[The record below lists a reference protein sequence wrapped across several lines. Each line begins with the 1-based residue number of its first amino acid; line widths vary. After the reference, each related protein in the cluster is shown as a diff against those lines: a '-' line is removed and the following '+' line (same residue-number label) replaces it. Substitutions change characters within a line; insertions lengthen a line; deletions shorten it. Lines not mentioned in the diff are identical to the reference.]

1 MGHLHQGRWAPGR
14 ADASLRSRYAGLPLD
29 VLRAELRKTL
39 DAGVHGLCFS
49 AYLPG
54 DSPDE
59 GTQLSEAQIRSRM
72 ELIAPHCAWIRTFSC
87 TDGNQL
93 APRVAHELGLKT
105 LVGAWVGEDR
115 DKNAAELAALL
126 EVARAG
132 HADLIAVG
140 NEVLLREDLPV
151 DELVGLIES
160 VKAACPGVP
169 VGYVD
174 AYYLFEEHPRVVEA
188 CDVLFVNCYPFW
200 EKYSLEQS
208 IGLVR
213 QMVAR
218 AQAVAGGRPVV
229 ISETGWPTSGAP
241 VGAAVPS
248 RENAAIYALE
258 VFDWA
263 RAQGIPLFYFSAFD
277 EAWKTGPEG
286 DCGDAWG
293 FWDQDGRRKD
303 DA

>member
-1 MGHLHQGRWAPGR
+1 MGHLHAGRWARG
-14 ADASLRSRYAGLPLD
+14 AEAQVRSRHFGRSL
-29 VLRAELRKTL
+29 AELRADLWRTL

-54 DSPDE
+54 DSPDH
-59 GTQLSEAQIRSRM
+59 GTQLSEAQIRARM
-72 ELIAPHCAWIRTFSC
+72 EIIAPHCDWIRTFSC

-105 LVGAWVGEDR
+105 LVGSWVGDDR
-115 DKNAAELAALL
+115 EKNATEMAALL

-132 HADLIAVG
+132 HADLVAVG
-140 NEVLLREDLPV
+140 NEVLLRGDVPE
-151 DELVGLIES
+151 DELIGLIEL
-160 VKAACPGVP
+160 VKKASPGVP

-188 CDVLFVNCYPFW
+188 CDVLFINCYPFW
-200 EKYSLEQS
+200 EKYDIEQS
-208 IGLVR
+208 IGLMR

-218 AQAVAGGRPVV
+218 AEAVAGGKPVM
-229 ISETGWPTSGAP
+229 ITETGWPTSGAP

-248 RENAAIYALE
+248 PENAAIYALE
-258 VFDWA
+258 AFEWTKAND
-263 RAQGIPLFYFSAFD
+263 IPLFYFSAFD

-286 DCGDAWG
+286 DCGDSWG
-293 FWDQDGRRKD
+293 FWDQEGKRKD
-303 DA
+303 GA